1 MLQLEKNIIEIG
13 LEKPMKV
20 LHVTDNHVPLCDG
33 RDGEPQQSIAARK
46 ASGLN
51 EILENLNEQIA
62 YAEKNCDLL
71 VHTGDLYDFITES
84 NIEFARKIL
93 KNEKILY
100 IAGNH
105 EYCTGGRTH
114 EDYAFR
120 MNSYQIH
127 ALERL
132 GVNMFFT
139 SRIVGGVNFV
149 GIDDAYHTVEDWQLK
164 RLRMEVEKGLPV
176 ILFMH
181 VPLFEQKLFERS
193 VSFWQ
198 DSSAYLMGCDE
209 EHLMTFQE
217 YLAVSQRPNEA
228 TEQFVEYVNREKRI
242 KAVLAGHVHFNFE
255 SALPGGTMQY
265 VTGKGSQGVAREI
278 TLL

>member
-1 MLQLEKNIIEIG
+1 MLLLEKNIIEIG
-13 LEKPMKV
+13 LEKPVKV
-20 LHVTDNHVPLCDG
+20 LHVTDSHVPLCDE
-33 RDGEPQQSIAARK
+33 RDGEPMQSIAARR
-46 ASGLN
+46 ASMLD

-62 YAEKNCDLL
+62 YAEENCDLL
-71 VHTGDLYDFITES
+71 VHTGDLFDFITES
-84 NIEFARKIL
+84 NIEFAREIL

-105 EYCTGGRTH
+105 EYCTGRRTH
-114 EDYAFR
+114 EDNVYR

-127 ALERL
+127 GLARL

-139 SRIVGGVNFV
+139 SRVVGGVNFV
-149 GIDDAYHTVEDWQLK
+149 GIDDAFHTVEAWQLK

-181 VPLFEQKLFERS
+181 APLFEQKLFERS
-193 VSFWQ
+193 VEYWQ
-198 DSSAYLMGCDE
+198 DGSAYLMGCDE
-209 EHLMTFQE
+209 EHLMTYPE

-265 VTGKGSQGVAREI
+265 VTGRGCQGAAREI

>member
-1 MLQLEKNIIEIG
+1 MIQLEKNIIEIG

-93 KNEKILY
+93 KKEKILY

-105 EYCTGGRTH
+105 EYCTGAERMRT
-114 EDYAFR
+114 
-120 MNSYQIH
+120 M
-127 ALERL
+127 
-132 GVNMFFT
+132 
-139 SRIVGGVNFV
+139 
-149 GIDDAYHTVEDWQLK
+149 
-164 RLRMEVEKGLPV
+164 
-176 ILFMH
+176 
-181 VPLFEQKLFERS
+181 RS
-193 VSFWQ
+193 V
-198 DSSAYLMGCDE
+198 
-209 EHLMTFQE
+209 
-217 YLAVSQRPNEA
+217 
-228 TEQFVEYVNREKRI
+228 
-242 KAVLAGHVHFNFE
+242 
-255 SALPGGTMQY
+255 
-265 VTGKGSQGVAREI
+265 
-278 TLL
+278 